1 MKNLFILLV
10 STLLLL
16 TLTSETQAQGVAFS
30 KTASNPTGAIT
41 NTGIDTGTYVF
52 TKGYE
57 RILFNSTYTRATG
70 TAAGTFILEYKINSS
85 DNYKSDAGDT
95 LSLTN
100 VASQTLY
107 WNKTVPARYW
117 RIRTGGGTTVTATV
131 VNRAQVVN

>member
-1 MKNLFILLV
+1 MTFAF
-10 STLLLL
+10 LLLA
-16 TLTSETQAQGVAFS
+16 SVFYESKAQGVSFA

-41 NTGIDTGTYVF
+41 DAGIDTGTYRF
-52 TKGYE
+52 TRGYD
-57 RILFNSTYTRATG
+57 RVLFGTTYTRATG
-70 TAAGTFILEYKINSS
+70 TAAGTCILEYKIHAN

-107 WNKTVPARYW
+107 WNKTNTARYW

-131 VNRAQVVN
+131 INRAQTD

>member
-1 MKNLFILLV
+1 MKRLIIIALAILPLA
-10 STLLLL
+10 SAINK
-16 TLTSETQAQGVAFS
+16 SNAQGVAFA

-41 NTGIDTGTYVF
+41 NAAIDTGSYVF
-52 TKGYE
+52 SKGYS
-57 RILFNSTYTRATG
+57 RVLFNTTYTRATG
-70 TAAGTFILEYKINSS
+70 TAAGTCILEYKINAS